1 MSEIENKWRIIDE
14 YNIKTTEEIVKA
26 VADIT
31 RSEEGLVLFLIPRRL
46 KDGYKRQY
54 LDKVREET
62 IAVQRD
68 ILGIARDIVLRKND
82 IQDYDRDVSD
92 AARRIVRT
100 MLLFLSRNEFGRV
113 YDEDMEGVALK
124 GVREN
129 VRFYIRL
136 LEASG
141 KSYEELVRDG
151 FDAKEYYDS
160 LETISETNWMVLMR
174 SRDILRENSFEFRVL
189 EGTVVY
195 IRSMHER
202 EVKKF
207 FGGVD

>member
-14 YNIKTTEEIVKA
+14 YNIKATEEIVKA
-26 VADIT
+26 VTDIT

-62 IAVQRD
+62 IEVQRD
-68 ILGIARDIVLRKND
+68 ILSIAKNIILKKND
-82 IQDYDRDVSD
+82 IPDYDKDVND
-92 AARRIVRT
+92 AARRVVRT
-100 MLLFLSRNEFGRV
+100 MLLFLSRNDFARV
-113 YDEDMEGVALK
+113 YNEGMESAALK

-129 VRFYIRL
+129 VRFYLKL
-136 LEASG
+136 LNASG
-141 KSYEELVRDG
+141 TSYEELVRDG
-151 FDAKEYYDS
+151 FDAKEYYNS

-189 EGTVVY
+189 QGTVVY
-195 IRSMHER
+195 IRSMHEK

>member
-31 RSEEGLVLFLIPRRL
+31 KSEEGLVLFLIPRRL

-68 ILGIARDIVLRKND
+68 ILGIARNIVLRKND

-136 LEASG
+136 LETSG

>member
-1 MSEIENKWRIIDE
+1 MSEIENKWKIIDE
-14 YNIKTTEEIVKA
+14 YNIKATEEIVKA

-31 RSEEGLVLFLIPRRL
+31 KSEEGLVLFLIPRRL

-54 LDKVREET
+54 LGKVREET

-129 VRFYIRL
+129 VWFYIRL

>member
-1 MSEIENKWRIIDE
+1 
-14 YNIKTTEEIVKA
+14 
-26 VADIT
+26 
-31 RSEEGLVLFLIPRRL
+31 
-46 KDGYKRQY
+46 
-54 LDKVREET
+54 
-62 IAVQRD
+62 
-68 ILGIARDIVLRKND
+68 
-82 IQDYDRDVSD
+82 
-92 AARRIVRT
+92 
-100 MLLFLSRNEFGRV
+100 
-113 YDEDMEGVALK
+113 
-124 GVREN
+124 
-129 VRFYIRL
+129 
-136 LEASG
+136 
-141 KSYEELVRDG
+141 G

>member
-1 MSEIENKWRIIDE
+1 MSEIENKWKIIDE

-31 RSEEGLVLFLIPRRL
+31 KSEEGLVLFLIPRRL

-54 LDKVREET
+54 LGKVREET

>member
-31 RSEEGLVLFLIPRRL
+31 KSEEGLVLFLIPRRL

-54 LDKVREET
+54 LGKVREET

-68 ILGIARDIVLRKND
+68 ILGIARNIVLRKND

>member
-31 RSEEGLVLFLIPRRL
+31 KSEEGLVLFLIPRRL

-54 LDKVREET
+54 LGKVREET

-68 ILGIARDIVLRKND
+68 ILGIARNIVLRKND

-136 LEASG
+136 LETSG

>member
-1 MSEIENKWRIIDE
+1 MSEIENKWKIIDE
-14 YNIKTTEEIVKA
+14 YNIKATEEIVKA

-68 ILGIARDIVLRKND
+68 ILGIARNIVLRKND

-136 LEASG
+136 LETSG

>member
-14 YNIKTTEEIVKA
+14 YNIKATEEIVKA

-31 RSEEGLVLFLIPRRL
+31 RSEEGLVLFLIPRML

-54 LDKVREET
+54 LGKVREET

-68 ILGIARDIVLRKND
+68 ILGIARGIVLRKNN

>member
-14 YNIKTTEEIVKA
+14 YNIKATEEIVKA

-31 RSEEGLVLFLIPRRL
+31 KSEEGLVLFLIPRRL

-54 LDKVREET
+54 LGKVREET

-68 ILGIARDIVLRKND
+68 ILGIARNIVLRKND

>member
-1 MSEIENKWRIIDE
+1 MSEIENKWKIIDE

-54 LDKVREET
+54 LGKVREET

-68 ILGIARDIVLRKND
+68 ILGIARNIVLRKND

>member
-31 RSEEGLVLFLIPRRL
+31 KSEEGLVLFLIPRRL

-54 LDKVREET
+54 LGKVREET

>member
-31 RSEEGLVLFLIPRRL
+31 KSEEGLVLFLIPRRL

-54 LDKVREET
+54 LGKVREET

-136 LEASG
+136 LETSG

>member
-68 ILGIARDIVLRKND
+68 ILGIARNIVLRKND

-136 LEASG
+136 LETSG

>member
-31 RSEEGLVLFLIPRRL
+31 KSEEGLVLFLIPRRL

>member
-14 YNIKTTEEIVKA
+14 YNIKATEEIVKA

-31 RSEEGLVLFLIPRRL
+31 KSEEGLVLFLIPRRL

-54 LDKVREET
+54 LGKVREET

>member
-54 LDKVREET
+54 LGKVREET

>member
-1 MSEIENKWRIIDE
+1 
-14 YNIKTTEEIVKA
+14 
-26 VADIT
+26 
-31 RSEEGLVLFLIPRRL
+31 
-46 KDGYKRQY
+46 
-54 LDKVREET
+54 
-62 IAVQRD
+62 
-68 ILGIARDIVLRKND
+68 
-82 IQDYDRDVSD
+82 
-92 AARRIVRT
+92 
-100 MLLFLSRNEFGRV
+100 
-113 YDEDMEGVALK
+113 MEGVALK

-136 LEASG
+136 LETSG